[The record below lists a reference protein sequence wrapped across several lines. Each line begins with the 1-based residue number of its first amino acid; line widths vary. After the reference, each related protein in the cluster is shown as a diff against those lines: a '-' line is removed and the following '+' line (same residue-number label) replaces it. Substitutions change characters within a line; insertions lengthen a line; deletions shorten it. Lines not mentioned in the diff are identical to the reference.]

1 MRFCVFGSSSQKTP
15 KKYLDVA
22 YSLGQEIAKS
32 GNDAVTGGGQFGCM
46 MGAQKGCIE
55 AGGEVIYVVHQKFID
70 GGSVDVNAKGVKEVV
85 CAKGDDLT
93 ERKRL
98 LVDYSDAIMICPGG
112 VGTFDEF
119 WDIVSHKSLSM
130 KGLDKKPIVVLNCD
144 GFYDGFIEQLRRS
157 GQDGLLYL
165 DTEKFFMVTPSPAE
179 AVKMATKYI
188 QDIEANGVED
198 LGRSRTK
205 SGDNKLKAGSNK
217 SPAATKGSGA
227 LDMLSL
233 TIGITIG
240 AVLTVVAS
248 RHAKLLA

>member
-1 MRFCVFGSSSQKTP
+1 M
-15 KKYLDVA
+15 
-22 YSLGQEIAKS
+22 
-32 GNDAVTGGGQFGCM
+32 
-46 MGAQKGCIE
+46 
-55 AGGEVIYVVHQKFID
+55 
-70 GGSVDVNAKGVKEVV
+70 
-85 CAKGDDLT
+85 
-93 ERKRL
+93 
-98 LVDYSDAIMICPGG
+98 
-112 VGTFDEF
+112 
-119 WDIVSHKSLSM
+119 
-130 KGLDKKPIVVLNCD
+130 VLNCD

-165 DTEKFFMVTPSPAE
+165 DTEKFFMVSPSPAE

-188 QDIEANGVED
+188 QDFEANGVED

-217 SPAATKGSGA
+217 SPGETKGSGA